1 MGLIASTIRAGR
13 WEGLIGDDGGDGPPA
28 IEVLHQGEALQ
39 GLTVAAALGDGGG
52 WLAGVPIPA
61 VLLSDGVQT
70 FLVRDGGTGETLGH
84 FTIVAGA
91 PLDQDIRAEIDLLR
105 VELDLLKK
113 AFRRHCRESGA

>member
-1 MGLIASTIRAGR
+1 MALISSNIRAGR
-13 WEGLIGDDGGDGPPA
+13 WEGLLGGGGGGPPA
-28 IEVLHQGEALQ
+28 VEVLHQGQALE
-39 GLTVAAALGDGGG
+39 GVTVGPAPAGAEG
-52 WLAGVPIPA
+52 WLAGVPIPVA
-61 VLLSDGVQT
+61 LLSDGVQT

-91 PLDQDIRAEIDLLR
+91 PLDEDIRAEVDLLR